1 MLSKRRSERS
11 EPALPRGG
19 GTLSHMALLAITC
32 VAALAL
38 LASTASAAQQPV
50 DLGTAD
56 SFAALS
62 GTTVTNAGFSTLNG
76 DLGVSPGSALTGLID
91 LSTLPPGRVRMLA
104 GDGKRRP
111 AWELARE
118 EHRYEK
124 SR

>member
-1 MLSKRRSERS
+1 VWRRWRCSRV
-11 EPALPRGG
+11 PRPQH
-19 GTLSHMALLAITC
+19 SNQ
-32 VAALAL
+32 
-38 LASTASAAQQPV
+38 ST
-50 DLGTAD
+50 LGTAD

-91 LSTLPPGRVRMLA
+91 LSTLPPGRLRMLA

-118 EHRYEK
+118 EHRYEQ